1 MKHLMVIVAFWVM
14 MTPYDKINGEYFSLA
29 TEGSKN
35 YFNLDNADFIS
46 YGVSKAGLE
55 VYAIIVGTE
64 SLVFIE
70 KEDVAKIKAYL
81 DR

>member
-1 MKHLMVIVAFWVM
+1 MKHLIVMLAFWVM
-14 MTPYDKINGEYFSLA
+14 MTPYDKVNGDYVSLA

-46 YGVSKAGLE
+46 YGINKNGLE
-55 VYAIIVGTE
+55 VYSILVGKE
-64 SLVFIE
+64 SLLFI
-70 KEDVAKIKAYL
+70 KQEDTAKIKEYL